1 MLKRRKKQLP
11 KHGNTSPRL
20 AELVPAP
27 DLVAPVQLAFISD
40 LHLFSS
46 RCHIERHEAA
56 IRRAI
61 EASDVCV
68 WGGDLFDFCW
78 SRLGDGNVSR
88 TAAIEW
94 LEAWRAEFPSKV
106 FIYLNGNHDAQA
118 SFRQSLRDWAQPY
131 QQDDTS
137 PTIPDSRSLL
147 QGSEQPAARVQLR
160 LQPGAVHVDWDAI
173 RLADLLMVHG
183 DVIEGGGHSAGLA
196 RYRNRWAHESDKS
209 PANLKNGFYDAAVTA
224 RLHLAAAGVAHRRRS
239 TCLRLLHWARQQPT
253 WLHHDLQRVVFGHTH
268 RCLDGVHVAGI
279 DFYNGGAAVKHVK
292 FEPVVLSV
300 SGAV

>member
-1 MLKRRKKQLP
+1 MLKRRKKQLSE
-11 KHGNTSPRL
+11 HGNTSPRL
-20 AELVPAP
+20 AELVPDP
-27 DLVAPVQLAFISD
+27 DLADPVQLAFISD

-46 RCHIERHEAA
+46 RCHIERHEAT

-61 EASDVCV
+61 EASNVCV

-78 SRLGDGNVSR
+78 SRLGDGDVSR
-88 TAAIEW
+88 NAAIEW
-94 LEAWRAEFPSKV
+94 LEAWRAEFPDKV

-118 SFRQSLRDWAQPY
+118 SFRQSLREWALPY
-131 QQDDTS
+131 QQESDPPSVSDPGGLGS
-137 PTIPDSRSLL
+137 DST
-147 QGSEQPAARVQLR
+147 EAAARVRLR
-160 LQPGAVHVDWDAI
+160 LQPGAVHVDWDAV

-183 DVIEGGGHSAGLA
+183 DVIEGGGHAAGLA
-196 RYRNRWAHESDKS
+196 HYRNRWAHESDKS
-209 PANLKNGFYDAAVTA
+209 PANLKNGFYDAAVSA

-253 WLHHDLQRVVFGHTH
+253 WLHHDVQRVVFGHTH
-268 RCLDGVHVAGI
+268 RCLRGVHVAGI

-300 SGAV
+300 SGGV